1 MMTFEQSVNSK
12 VYINNDEIK
21 IIAIFKDDIAHYLK
35 LTVLL
40 HIVGLIPRGLP
51 RFVIKILR
59 EFLRPNL
66 RFVSFPFSC
75 HSRVRGN
82 PDSASSAE

>member
-59 EFLRPNL
+59 ENFYAQICDLCHKNSKGEFLRSNL
-66 RFVSFPFSC
+66 
-75 HSRVRGN
+75 
-82 PDSASSAE
+82 